1 MDAPRGQGIRSRHG
15 KCSSASLEPAG
26 ERVAASNESRRRVV
40 RRRHGTF
47 IAREISRMQRRIGIA
62 VATSGGACEHRGM
75 PALDL
80 SRSQPQPMAPGV
92 HSSLATRRPVSAD
105 QTPAPTTSGSRPTT
119 AWETSCGSDSSAR
132 VTPTSRSRR
141 RRMDQ
146 GASASAATRAGASAH
161 RTRASRT
168 RGSRTTA
175 RSPSTTAKVGS
186 ASAAR
191 SVATLVPHFEFH
203 GCRQCDV
210 PLTRRPTLA
219 RATDSTSPACTRRAR
234 PTLSSIRA
242 RGHARV
248 NRGTAS
254 ETVEPARW
262 RW

>member
-1 MDAPRGQGIRSRHG
+1 
-15 KCSSASLEPAG
+15 
-26 ERVAASNESRRRVV
+26 VASNESRRRVV

-47 IAREISRMQRRIGIA
+47 LAGEFSRMQRFGIA

-80 SRSQPQPMAPGV
+80 SRPQPQPMAPVV

-105 QTPAPTTSGSRPTT
+105 QTPAPTTSGSRATT

-146 GASASAATRAGASAH
+146 GASTSAATRAGASAH

-210 PLTRRPTLA
+210 PLTRGPTRA

-248 NRGTAS
+248 NRGTA
-254 ETVEPARW
+254 T
-262 RW
+262 